1 MIGPVVL
8 EIRMNMGNIYS
19 DDDNNDYDIQRTNL
33 DIKKKAHLSLR
44 LR

>member
-33 DIKKKAHLSLR
+33 DQKSSA
-44 LR
+44 

>member
-19 DDDNNDYDIQRTNL
+19 DDDNNDCDIQRTNL
-33 DIKKKAHLSLR
+33 DLKKKLT
-44 LR
+44 